1 MTGYKSVANKFLDK
15 IGLLHSA
22 KQMKNK
28 FVNLKKDWVA
38 WKKLENANQGL
49 TGLGYDHETGLFTHL
64 TIGGPKYKRY
74 MNNRCA
80 KFKTKPLEH
89 LDLMERVYSS
99 TAAIGKH
106 VWTPTELCNDD
117 AVVAIANEDSEMGPF
132 SAITPPH
139 PGHNTVGENVVD
151 SFLFDDAPP

>member
-1 MTGYKSVANKFLDK
+1 
-15 IGLLHSA
+15 
-22 KQMKNK
+22 
-28 FVNLKKDWVA
+28 
-38 WKKLENANQGL
+38 
-49 TGLGYDHETGLFTHL
+49 
-64 TIGGPKYKRY
+64 

-80 KFKTKPLEH
+80 KFKTMPLEH

-99 TAAIGKH
+99 AAAIGKH

-132 SAITPPH
+132 SASTPPH